1 MDWPTEAK
9 VFDFY
14 GEPGENQVKCVLP
27 YPMKIAWDLSK
38 SVNSYSCHKLVKEPM
53 EEIWNKVLEQYG
65 LAEVQRLK
73 LDVFGG
79 CLNMRQ
85 KRGGTSWSMH
95 SWGIAVD
102 IDPERNGLKT
112 KKPLASLSKPEYEKF
127 WQIVESTGAVSLG
140 RKKDYDWMHFQFAR
154 I

>member
-27 YPMKIAWDLSK
+27 FPMKIAWDLSK

-53 EEIWNKVLEQYG
+53 EEIWNKVLEEYG
-65 LAEVQRLK
+65 LEEIKRLR

-112 KKPLASLSKPEYEKF
+112 KKPLASLSKPEYDKF
-127 WQIVESTGAVSLG
+127 WEIVESTGAVSLG
-140 RKKDYDWMHFQFAR
+140 RKKDFDWMHFQFAR